1 MARQGVMKHSPD
13 PDTARVVGARVR
25 LDVGPV
31 VGELDEEVDGLHV
44 VWVRLGGELREVHQV
59 RKHRLYTRSTS
70 RPHAGAGRT
79 RVSRAGAS
87 CRVVRFGAQRKAR

>member
-1 MARQGVMKHSPD
+1 
-13 PDTARVVGARVR
+13 
-25 LDVGPV
+25 
-31 VGELDEEVDGLHV
+31 
-44 VWVRLGGELREVHQV
+44 VHQV
-59 RKHRLYTRSTS
+59 RKHRLYTRSTA